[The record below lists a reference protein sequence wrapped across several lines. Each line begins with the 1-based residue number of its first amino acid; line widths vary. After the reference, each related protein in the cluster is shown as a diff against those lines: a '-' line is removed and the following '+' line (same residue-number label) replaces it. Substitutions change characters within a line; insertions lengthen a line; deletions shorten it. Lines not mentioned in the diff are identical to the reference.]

1 MAGPGRVFY
10 LHIWEETVNESDG
23 HDQQRIILTVN
34 NVWKVFGAEK
44 TPLPGELR
52 RSPKKEI
59 REKTGL
65 VLGLRDIS
73 FGVKKGEFFVI
84 MGLSGSGKSTMIRTI
99 LRLIEPTEGEIIIN
113 GKNVCAMNKRELM
126 ELRRYT
132 TSMVFQHFGLLPHY
146 SVLQNAAYGLKVRG
160 EDPDERRVKAREAL
174 ETVGL
179 KGWEDYRPGELS
191 GGMQQRVGLARALAT
206 DPQILLMDEPF
217 SGLDP
222 LIRRQMQEELVE
234 LQKKVHKTIIFVT
247 HDLHE
252 AVTIG
257 DRIAIMKDGQ
267 LVQVAEPEEIINN
280 PANAYVREFVRDASP
295 AKVLTARSIMEEAGL
310 KLRVDQSAGE
320 ALDTLEEQGA
330 DYAFVVGRD
339 DRLLGITS
347 AAKLARS
354 TKTNGHDLT
363 TSLLDRHIS
372 CEPSRVLEEIIPLA
386 VATRYPVAVV
396 DGEGALLGEIDNATL
411 LKNLVT
417 SDETE
422 APGHE

>member
-1 MAGPGRVFY
+1 MS
-10 LHIWEETVNESDG
+10 ESDS
-23 HDQQRIILTVN
+23 HDDDQIILTVN
-34 NVWKVFGAEK
+34 NVWKVFGVEK
-44 TPLPGELR
+44 TPFPPELR
-52 RSPKKEI
+52 RAPKKEI

-65 VLGLRDIS
+65 VLGMRNIS
-73 FGVKKGEFFVI
+73 FEVKKGEFFVI
-84 MGLSGSGKSTMIRTI
+84 MGLSGSGKSTMIRTV

-113 GKNVCAMNKRELM
+113 GQNVCDMDNKELM
-126 ELRRYT
+126 DLRRYT

-160 EDPDERRVKAREAL
+160 EELEKRQAKAREAL

-179 KGWEDYRPGELS
+179 KGWENYRPGELS

-257 DRIAIMKDGQ
+257 DRIAIMKDGE
-267 LVQVAEPEEIINN
+267 LVQLAEPEEIINN

-295 AKVLTARSIMEEAGL
+295 AKVLTARSIMEQAGL
-310 KLRVDQSAGE
+310 KLRVELSAGE
-320 ALDTLEEQGA
+320 ALDTLEEEGA
-330 DYAFVVGRD
+330 DYAFVVGQD

-347 AAKLARS
+347 ATRLARS
-354 TKTNGHDLT
+354 SKINGHDLT
-363 TSLLDRHIS
+363 TSLLDWHGS
-372 CEPSRVLEEIIPLA
+372 CGPAKVLEEIIPLA

-396 DGEGALLGEIDNATL
+396 DDEGTLLGEIDNATL

-417 SDETE
+417 SEDTE
-422 APGHE
+422 APDHE